1 MIRSVQT
8 AGRLLFRSS
17 QRETFLRPLIKA
29 GAHSTNPEYFN
40 RVEPY
45 EIYRSRFLNAFND
58 QTLDSW
64 WVRHW
69 LLKLHQEDSIPPPE
83 VVESALRACRRLN
96 DIALAIR
103 FLETIRLK
111 CKVVSGSW
119 DWMQKEIDPTMKELG
134 IPTLATLGYEKPQLA
149 FPDPDDCFT

>member
-17 QRETFLRPLIKA
+17 QRETFLRPLVKA

-45 EIYRSRFLNAFND
+45 ETYRSRFLNAFND

-69 LLKLHQEDSIPPPE
+69 LLKLHQEDAIPPPE

-119 DWMQKEIDPTMKELG
+119 DWMQKELDPTMKELG
-134 IPTLATLGYEKPQLA
+134 IPTLAALGYEKPQLA